1 MCFAFLNLN
10 SHFFIFHAF
19 RQAFL
24 PSLEKTAFGSLK
36 MSLSEEW
43 NVTGLPTS
51 ASVYFGKVIFTAFQT
66 ALTYKMWGLIG
77 ESYFRFTQQGWGQ
90 AVRVK
95 NSRMMANVDIN
106 LFLGYSE
113 PSQHTAMVQ
122 FFLLSGEWHP
132 WLGLKLRSFTRKDMY
147 FFRYFA
153 TPKLHVDI

>member
-19 RQAFL
+19 RQAFSRVL
-24 PSLEKTAFGSLK
+24 KKLHLGPSKCHWVK
-36 MSLSEEW
+36 SEL
-43 NVTGLPTS
+43 TGLPTS

-95 NSRMMANVDIN
+95 NSRMMADVDIN